1 MPLAVAVIAAAGV
14 GCVPADSNIVGAR
27 DAATGTCSPA
37 CGAGQTCV
45 NNVCIGD
52 GLFRTTLTWDRP
64 GDLDLYVTTPGGQ
77 TISFRSRTGGGGTL
91 DRDDRTGTGPENVFW
106 TTAPPLGEYIVCVVP
121 FAITGATN
129 FTLTTRLP
137 NGGTDTR
144 SGARSTSDASASTCT
159 RTSPHFVVSYT
170 ITGGSTGDAG
180 ASDAATDAGDD
191 AGATDAGA
199 TDAGADAGATEDAA
213 TDAGATED
221 ASVLPDVDLGV
232 DVPSLEDVAA
242 D

>member
-1 MPLAVAVIAAAGV
+1 MRWMPLAAAVISAAGV
-14 GCVPADSNIVGAR
+14 GCVPADSNIVGGR

-45 NNVCIGD
+45 NNVCVGD

-91 DRDDRTGTGPENVFW
+91 DRDDTTGTGPENVFW
-106 TTAPPLGEYIVCVVP
+106 TTAPPLGEYVVCVIP
-121 FAITGATN
+121 FRISGATN

-144 SGARSTSDASASTCT
+144 SGARSMSDAAASTCT

-180 ASDAATDAGDD
+180 GGDAATDAS
-191 AGATDAGA
+191 TDAS
-199 TDAGADAGATEDAA
+199 AGDAA
-213 TDAGATED
+213 TDAPGEDVAAGDGGATED
-221 ASVLPDVDLGV
+221 ASVFPDVDLTV
-232 DVPSLEDVAA
+232 DVPSLEDVAT